1 MALRKVGGLWLK
13 DGAKGK
19 FFSGQ
24 LREALPAGTNILIF
38 KNNRKQP
45 GEKFPDYEINV
56 AEDDGERPQRQA
68 EPPADE
74 PSPF

>member
-19 FFSGQ
+19 FFSGEVK
-24 LREALPAGTNILIF
+24 EALPAGTRILIF

-56 AEDDGERPQRQA
+56 TEDDGEQAPPRQS
-68 EPPADE
+68 PPADE

>member
-13 DGAKGK
+13 EGAKGK

-24 LREALPAGTNILIF
+24 VREDLPAGTNILIF

-56 AEDDGERPQRQA
+56 TEDDGEERQQRQA
-68 EPPADE
+68 PPQDDE
-74 PSPF
+74 VGF